1 MLSLYTGLPEAKRLD
16 VLLDQFNTKL
26 SCLNLDQA
34 ERELLKGV
42 KVKKGHDTSSG
53 VATTVNNSAFRWAA
67 V

>member
-1 MLSLYTGLPEAKRLD
+1 MLSLYTRLPEAKTPD

-34 ERELLKGV
+34 EREPLKGV
-42 KVKKGHDTSSG
+42 KVKKGH
-53 VATTVNNSAFRWAA
+53 VAITVNNSAFRWAA